1 MAAAGGYVL
10 LQEVQLEGKKR
21 LPIAAFLRG
30 TGAKKAA
37 LLAYNPLWHDKA
49 DKIGM
54 HNDYRGDKVM
64 TEWMEQKQIERCR
77 KIFNDKGI
85 AVV

>member
-1 MAAAGGYVL
+1 MPRTPLIPRITDTDENIHGVAKY
-10 LQEVQLEGKKR
+10 LQELGIKN
-21 LPIAAFLRG
+21 
-30 TGAKKAA
+30 AA
-37 LLAYNPLWHDKA
+37 LMPYNPLWHDKA
-49 DKIGM
+49 DKVGV
-54 HNDYRGDKVM
+54 HNSYRGDKVM